1 MKTLNPTTKLVVC
14 IVLAACTVLAA
25 CASAENTN
33 PAFDPTTP
41 VSTAPPD
48 VARPDTT
55 VVVPDVTVTIDEG
68 PPVVTQLSN
77 GVTHGQHSADAWQD
91 AHAITKAWSY
101 LDRNKFLQNQHMM
114 GWGALSPE
122 PSPGEYDWTTLDDR
136 INVIRHTGGE
146 PVITLCC
153 SPDWMKGG
161 EAGQTDW
168 SKIEKAPDLKHYDD
182 FANLAAAVAS
192 RYPDVKYFQVWNE
205 LKGFYS
211 VDKKRWD
218 YEHYTYLYNKVYD
231 AVKKVRPDAQLGG
244 PYAVME
250 SYPDEASTPHPSG
263 IRGDWGVLDQAS
275 IDVVNYWLKNKHGA
289 EFISIDAKTMARDGH
304 LVTDE
309 FTATTKFTA
318 ITEMLRKKTDLPI
331 WWSEWFVT
339 PKDAGWDPDHQNA
352 VMTTAVIR
360 LASAGATTALLWQP
374 EGQPNHCGTCLWPST
389 TTSAGGDAT
398 PFGDS
403 LQAFAWAFP
412 PGTVLKPTTSSDSHV
427 VALASD
433 ARAVLVNTSDKH
445 LTVRLVS
452 AIVELAPYQV
462 AYIKIEK

>member
-1 MKTLNPTTKLVVC
+1 MKPAPFAVF
-14 IVLAACTVLAA
+14 LAACIALGA
-25 CASAENTN
+25 CATGQASE
-33 PAFDPTTP
+33 PTFGEGTP
-41 VSTAPPD
+41 VSSAPIGSRPPTTAL
-48 VARPDTT
+48 AAA
-55 VVVPDVTVTIDEG
+55 DVTVTIDDG
-68 PPVVTQLSN
+68 PPVVSLLAN
-77 GVTHGQHSADAWQD
+77 GVTHGQHSADPWQD

-122 PSPGEYDWTTLDDR
+122 PSPGVYDWTSLDDR
-136 INVIRHTGGE
+136 INVIRHTGGT

-161 EAGQTDW
+161 NAGQTDW
-168 SKIEKAPDLKHYDD
+168 SKIEKAPDLKHYED
-182 FANLAAAVAS
+182 FAALTAQVAL

-218 YEHYTYLYNKVYD
+218 FEHYTYLYNKVYD

-250 SYPDEASTPHPSG
+250 SYADEASTPHPSAV
-263 IRGDWGVLDQAS
+263 RGDWGVLDQAP
-275 IDVVNYWLKNKHGA
+275 IDVINYWLKNKHGA
-289 EFISIDAKTMARDGH
+289 EFISIDAKTMVRDGH

-309 FTATTKFTA
+309 FAATKKFTA
-318 ITEMLRKKTDLPI
+318 ITEMLRKKTNLPI

-339 PKDAGWDPDHQNA
+339 PKDAGWDSDHQNA

-360 LASAGATTALLWQP
+360 LAEAGATTALLWQP
-374 EGQPNHCGTCLWPST
+374 EGQPDHCGSCLWPST
-389 TTSAGGDAT
+389 STAAGGDST

-403 LQAFAWAFP
+403 MQAFAWAFP
-412 PGTVLKPTTSSDSHV
+412 TGTTLKTTTTSDSRVVAMASDS
-427 VALASD
+427 
-433 ARAVLVNTSDKH
+433 RAVLVNNSDRH
-445 LTVRLVS
+445 IRVRLVS
-452 AIVELAPYQV
+452 AIVDLKPYQV
-462 AYIKIEK
+462 AYIKIEH